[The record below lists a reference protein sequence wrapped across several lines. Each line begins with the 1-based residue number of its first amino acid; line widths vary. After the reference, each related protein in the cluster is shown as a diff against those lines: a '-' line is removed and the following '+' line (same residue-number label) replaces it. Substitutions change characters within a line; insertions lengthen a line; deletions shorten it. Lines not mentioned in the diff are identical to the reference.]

1 MKKVRLVSVV
11 YAFSLICM
19 AVVFVSRFMNR
30 GVQVGDMSISF
41 FIICFGTWGYF
52 TLCSKYMKEKGADR

>member
-1 MKKVRLVSVV
+1 MNKVRLVSVV

-19 AVVFVSRFMNR
+19 TAVLISRFMNG
-30 GVQVGDMSISF
+30 GVQVGGMCISF

-52 TLCSKYMKEKGADR
+52 TLCSKYRKEKGADC

>member
-1 MKKVRLVSVV
+1 MKKKILLHVV

-19 AVVFVSRFMNR
+19 LAVLISNVMNE
-30 GVQVGDMSISF
+30 GVHWGGICISF

-52 TLCSKYMKEKGADR
+52 TLCSKYEW